1 MKSAIEC
8 AGLGKRYYLNQ
19 TVGHAL
25 GRLMGRTVKERQE
38 FWALKD
44 LNFTVVEGESVG
56 LIGPNGA
63 GKSTLLKILSN
74 VTKPTDGDL
83 RINGKVGALIEVG
96 AGFHPELSG
105 RENIYMNGAILGLKK
120 KELDAK
126 FDEIVAFSE
135 LEQFIDTPVKR
146 YSSGMFV
153 RLGFSVA
160 AHIFPDI
167 LLIDE
172 ILAVGDHRFQ
182 LKCFEWVKKF
192 LQSGQ
197 TFFLVSH
204 NMHHIESVCKRVLY
218 IRSGQIAY
226 DGPPEVGI
234 SRYMSDLAKKDD
246 DGSERTIGR
255 KIKATDFDV
264 VGIRLVDGQGNVTDT
279 VEVGA
284 PFSIQIDY
292 RAPKK
297 VARPKIEVSVKCG
310 TLCVGQANTVSDRCS
325 PDVLV
330 GEGTISFEMSACVFT
345 PNRYSVDIFVA
356 DGETMADI
364 VVLQQALF
372 FNVISPVGFRIASG
386 SPGFMKIPG
395 TWNV

>member
-1 MKSAIEC
+1 MNNAIEC

-19 TVGHAL
+19 TVGHTI
-25 GRLMGRTVKERQE
+25 GRLLGTATRERQE

-44 LNFTVVEGESVG
+44 LNFTVTEGESVG

-74 VTKPTDGDL
+74 VTKPTHGTL
-83 RINGKVGALIEVG
+83 RIHGKVGALIEVG
-96 AGFHPELSG
+96 AGFHPELTG
-105 RENIYMNGAILGLKK
+105 RENIFMNGAILGLTKR
-120 KELDAK
+120 EIESK

-135 LEQFIDTPVKR
+135 LDQFIDTPVKR

-182 LKCFEWVKKF
+182 LKCFEWVKTF
-192 LQSGQ
+192 LRSGQ

-218 IRSGQIAY
+218 VRKGQIAF

-234 SRYMSDLAKKDD
+234 SRYMSDLARTDD
-246 DGSERTIGR
+246 DGSGHTIGR
-255 KIKATDFDV
+255 KIKVTEFDV
-264 VGIRLVDGQGNVTDT
+264 VAVRLVDHNGNVTDT
-279 VEVGA
+279 IEIGA
-284 PFSIQIDY
+284 PFSVQLDY
-292 RAPKK
+292 KAPTK
-297 VARPKIEVSVKCG
+297 VVRPKIEISVKCG

-325 PDVLV
+325 PEALI
-330 GEGTISFEMSACVFT
+330 GEGTVTFTMSACLFS
-345 PNRYSVDIFVA
+345 PNRYSVDLFVA

-364 VVLQQALF
+364 LALEQALF
-372 FNVISPVGFRIASG
+372 FNVISPAGFKIASG
-386 SPGFMKIPG
+386 APGFVKIPG
-395 TWNV
+395 TWSA